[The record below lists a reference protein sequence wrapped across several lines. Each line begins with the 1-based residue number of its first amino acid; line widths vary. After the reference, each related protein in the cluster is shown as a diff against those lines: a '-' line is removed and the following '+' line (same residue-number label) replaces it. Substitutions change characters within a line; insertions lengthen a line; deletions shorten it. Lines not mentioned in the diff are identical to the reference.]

1 MHRMKML
8 VVFSQTEGLKYIGHL
23 DLMRAMQRAL
33 RRSGLPVK
41 YSQGFNPHIILGFA
55 APLSVGTEGLRE
67 VMEVPLEKEV
77 SAQHFLD
84 ALNHSLPP
92 LIRCVSARQVEDI
105 HPAPMAL
112 CAAARFSITP
122 LEERQKLLAAVP
134 GFMERESIPA
144 MRKSKKGMVETDIR
158 PLIYNLIARDD
169 HLDAVLALA
178 ESGTCKP
185 ELLVQALGEYAGISL
200 PRCRIVR
207 TGLLSAQF
215 APLEDA

>member
-1 MHRMKML
+1 M
-8 VVFSQTEGLKYIGHL
+8 
-23 DLMRAMQRAL
+23 
-33 RRSGLPVK
+33 
-41 YSQGFNPHIILGFA
+41 
-55 APLSVGTEGLRE
+55 
-67 VMEVPLEKEV
+67 PLEKEV

-84 ALNHSLPP
+84 ALNQVLPP
-92 LIRCVSARQVEDI
+92 LIRCVSARQVDDS

-122 LEERQKLLAAVP
+122 LEERQKLLAAAP
-134 GFMERESIPA
+134 GFMERTSIPA
-144 MRKSKKGMVETDIR
+144 TRKSKKGMVEIDIR

-185 ELLVQALGEYAGISL
+185 EILIWALGEYAGVSSM
-200 PRCRIVR
+200 RCQIVR
-207 TGLLSAQF
+207 TGLLIAQF